1 MAKMFLITAEET
13 KVVKASELEDYY
25 RLIGCDCIDIVARK
39 IGDKYFEIICD
50 DEGLL
55 KENPRISAIDKN
67 KMKPALVGNLLI
79 AGPTDEDGELT
90 SLTDKDIELIKNN
103 LLSALAADRI
113 TNILEIEE

>member
-39 IGDKYFEIICD
+39 IGDKYLEIICD

-55 KENPRISAIDKN
+55 KENPRISAVDKN
-67 KMKPALVGNLLI
+67 MKPTLVGNLLI

-103 LLSALAADRI
+103 LLSAITPDGL
-113 TNILEIEE
+113 TNILKIKE

>member
-39 IGDKYFEIICD
+39 IGDKYLEIICD

-55 KENPRISAIDKN
+55 KENPRISAVDKN
-67 KMKPALVGNLLI
+67 MKPALVGNLLI
-79 AGPTDEDGELT
+79 AGSTDEDGELT

-103 LLSALAADRI
+103 LLSAITPDGL
-113 TNILEIEE
+113 TNILKIKE